1 MSPTGRPKGE
11 SRSAQREGTPTNPPG
26 RPRGEYRG
34 AQREGNPSALRGNQV
49 AGLAAAIA
57 EIRPLTAPADLLLH
71 HYFRR
76 HPEVGRADRA
86 VITEGVFA
94 YLRRRRSI
102 EALAGTTQPMK
113 LALATLVRAQGLS
126 VRELED
132 VARAADVRWLREFKA
147 RPDDALGAATLAELP
162 DWLWDRLGAAY
173 GDAARAEIARA
184 LLAPATLDLRVNTL
198 RATRD
203 AVRARLAADGIA
215 ALPTP
220 WSPLGLRVE
229 GRPSLARHPLL
240 EDGSIEIQ
248 DEGSQLV
255 GLLVAPKRTDMVV
268 DFCAGAGGKTL
279 LLGALMRSQGRLYA
293 FDTDERRLARLKPRL
308 ARSGLSNVQP
318 EEIAH
323 ERDARVKRLAGK
335 ADRVLVDAPCTGI
348 GTLRRNPDLKWRH
361 DETALAELAAKQA
374 SILAAAARL
383 VKPKGRLVYA
393 TCSLLPEEN
402 EHIVEAFLAAH
413 PEFHAQDAAAELAR
427 AKIPLDTGPTLK
439 LAPDT
444 HGCDGFFAAV
454 LERDAAGAS

>member
-1 MSPTGRPKGE
+1 MSAKGRPKGE
-11 SRSAQREGTPTNPPG
+11 SRSAQREGNPTSPPG
-26 RPRGEYRG
+26 RPKGEYRG
-34 AQREGNPSALRGNQV
+34 AQREGNPSALRGNQL

-147 RPDDALGAATLAELP
+147 RPDDALDAATLAELP

-308 ARSGLSNVQP
+308 ARSGLSNVHPQL
-318 EEIAH
+318 IAH
-323 ERDARVKRLAGK
+323 ERDPRVKRLAGK
-335 ADRVLVDAPCTGI
+335 IDRVLVDAPCTGF
-348 GTLRRNPDLKWRH
+348 GTLRRNPDLKWRQP
-361 DETALAELAAKQA
+361 EAAVAELAAKQRA
-374 SILAAAARL
+374 ILAAAATL
-383 VKPKGRLVYA
+383 VKPGGRLVYA
-393 TCSLLPEEN
+393 TCSILPDEN
-402 EHIVEAFLAAH
+402 RAIVDGFLATQPA
-413 PEFHAQDAAAELAR
+413 FRLGDAAAALRQAEC
-427 AKIPLDTGPTLK
+427 PLDTGALLEVMPH
-439 LAPDT
+439 A
-444 HGCDGFFAAV
+444 HGCDGFFAAI
-454 LERDAAGAS
+454 LERGS